1 MKDSYTRSE
10 VKNAKHGASIG
21 GFILGAIITLAV
33 GVLVKKTTDAN
44 IVDGSTNVFDNLKE
58 KTKEFIDSRKGATR
72 GKRIASA
79 EPTGDGA

>member
-21 GFILGAIITLAV
+21 GFILGAVITLAV

-44 IVDGSTNVFDNLKE
+44 IIDGSTNVFDSLKE
-58 KTKEFIDSRKGATR
+58 KTKEFIDSRKGAPR
-72 GKRIASA
+72 GKRNVSA
-79 EPTGDGA
+79 ATGDDA

>member
-21 GFILGAIITLAV
+21 GFILGAVITLAV

-44 IVDGSTNVFDNLKE
+44 IVDGSTNVFDSLKE
-58 KTKEFIDSRKGATR
+58 KTKEFIDSRKGTTR
-72 GKRIASA
+72 GKRNVS
-79 EPTGDGA
+79 TDSGDDA

>member
-21 GFILGAIITLAV
+21 GFILGAVITLAV

-44 IVDGSTNVFDNLKE
+44 IVDGSTNVFDSLKE
-58 KTKEFIDSRKGATR
+58 KTKEFIDSRKGGN
-72 GKRIASA
+72 GKRITVSASP
-79 EPTGDGA
+79 ESDV

>member
-21 GFILGAIITLAV
+21 GFILGAVITLAV

-44 IVDGSTNVFDNLKE
+44 IVDGSTNVFDSLKE
-58 KTKEFIDSRKGATR
+58 KTKEFIDSRKGAPR
-72 GKRIASA
+72 GKRTGSA
-79 EPTGDGA
+79 DTGDDA

>member
-10 VKNAKHGASIG
+10 VKNAKRGASIG
-21 GFILGAIITLAV
+21 GFILGAFITLAV

-58 KTKEFIDSRKGATR
+58 KTKEFVASRKGGN
-72 GKRIASA
+72 GKRITVSASPESDA
-79 EPTGDGA
+79 

>member
-58 KTKEFIDSRKGATR
+58 KTKEFIDSRKGTSR
-72 GKRIASA
+72 GKRIISTSSEDDA
-79 EPTGDGA
+79 

>member
-21 GFILGAIITLAV
+21 GFILGAVITLAV

-44 IVDGSTNVFDNLKE
+44 IVDGSTNVFDSLKE
-58 KTKEFIDSRKGATR
+58 KTKEFIDSRKGAPR
-72 GKRIASA
+72 GKRNVSA
-79 EPTGDGA
+79 ATGDDA

>member
-21 GFILGAIITLAV
+21 GFILGAFITLAV

-44 IVDGSTNVFDNLKE
+44 IVDGSTNVFDSLKE
-58 KTKEFIDSRKGATR
+58 KTKEFIDSRKGASR
-72 GKRIASA
+72 GKRTVSVN
-79 EPTGDGA
+79 TGDDA